1 MTEITVNGMTCTSC
15 ATHVKDA
22 LEKIPGVNAAV
33 VSYPESRA
41 QVMADTAVS
50 HNQLLAAIAA
60 LGYQGSIR
68 VGDFKDEPKIRDALE
83 GAGLHIAIIGSGG
96 AAMAAALKAVEQ
108 GATVTLIE
116 RGTIGG
122 TCVNI
127 GCVPSKIMIRAAHI
141 AHLRRE
147 SPFDGGIAAT
157 VPAIDRSKLLA
168 QQQARVDELR
178 HAKYEGILDGNPAI
192 TVLHGEARFK
202 DDQSLVV
209 RLNEGGEREVTFDRC
224 LVATGASPA
233 VPPIPGLK
241 ESPYW
246 TSTEA
251 LVSDTIP
258 ARLAV
263 IGSSV
268 VALELAQAFA
278 RLGSQVTILARST
291 LFFRE
296 DPAIGEA
303 VTAAFRAEG
312 IEVLEHTQAS
322 QVAHVNGEFVLTT
335 GHGELRADKLL
346 VATGRAPN
354 TRSLALDAAGVT
366 VNAQGAIVIDQGMR
380 TSNPNI
386 YAAGDCTDQPQFV
399 YVAAAAGTRA
409 AINMTGGDAA
419 LNLTAM
425 PAVVFTDPQ
434 VATVGYSEA
443 EAHHDGIETDS
454 RTLTLDNVPRAL
466 ANFDTRGFIKLV
478 IEEGSGRLIGVQA
491 VAPEAGELIQTAVL
505 AIRNRMTV
513 QELADQLFPYLTMVE
528 GLKLAAQTPLGE
540 ICRYRVC
547 RVMPSSRH
555 RSPTLVS
562 GCPIA
567 AIARRSL
574 AAVILNGRPPFRP
587 RARADAKPAMVRSA
601 INSRSNSANA
611 AKMPK
616 TSLPAAV
623 VVSMAAPWPVN
634 TLRPMPRAVR
644 SCTVLMR
651 WRKSRPSRSS
661 FHTTSVSPGRSAF
674 RQLTKPGRSSRLPD
688 AWSS

>member
-1 MTEITVNGMTCTSC
+1 MTTLKITGMTCDSC
-15 ATHVKDA
+15 AVHVKEA
-22 LEKIPGVNAAV
+22 LEKVPGVQSAN
-33 VSYPESRA
+33 VSYTKGSA
-41 QVMADTAVS
+41 KLAVEAGTS
-50 HNQLLAAIAA
+50 PDALTSAVAG
-60 LGYQGSIR
+60 LGYRATLADAPVPPVGGGLLVKMREWLGS
-68 VGDFKDEPKIRDALE
+68 GDKAGDD
-83 GAGLHIAIIGSGG
+83 GGGLHIAVIGSGG

-108 GATVTLIE
+108 GAHVTLIE

-147 SPFDGGIAAT
+147 SPFDGGMPPTPPTIL
-157 VPAIDRSKLLA
+157 RERLLA

-178 HAKYEGILDGNPAI
+178 HAKYEGILDDNPAI
-192 TVLHGEARFK
+192 SVLHGEARFK
-202 DDQSLVV
+202 DGHSLTVQ
-209 RLNEGGEREVTFDRC
+209 LNGGGERVVTFDRC
-224 LVATGASPA
+224 LIATGASPA

-241 ESPYW
+241 DTPYW

-258 ARLAV
+258 ERLAV

-303 VTAAFRAEG
+303 ITAAFRAEG

-322 QVAHVNGEFVLTT
+322 QVAHEGGEFVLTT
-335 GHGELRADKLL
+335 AHGELRADKLL
-346 VATGRAPN
+346 VATGRSPN
-354 TRSLALDAAGVT
+354 TRSLALDAAGVAL
-366 VNAQGAIVIDQGMR
+366 NPQGAIVIDIGMR
-380 TSNPNI
+380 TSAPDI
-386 YAAGDCTDQPQFV
+386 YAAGDCSDQPQFV

-478 IEEGSGRLIGVQA
+478 VEEGSGRLIGVQA

-528 GLKLAAQTPLGE
+528 GLKLAAQTFNKDVKQL
-540 ICRYRVC
+540 
-547 RVMPSSRH
+547 
-555 RSPTLVS
+555 
-562 GCPIA
+562 
-567 AIARRSL
+567 
-574 AAVILNGRPPFRP
+574 
-587 RARADAKPAMVRSA
+587 
-601 INSRSNSANA
+601 
-611 AKMPK
+611 
-616 TSLPAAV
+616 
-623 VVSMAAPWPVN
+623 
-634 TLRPMPRAVR
+634 
-644 SCTVLMR
+644 SCCA
-651 WRKSRPSRSS
+651 
-661 FHTTSVSPGRSAF
+661 G
-674 RQLTKPGRSSRLPD
+674 
-688 AWSS
+688 

>member
-1 MTEITVNGMTCTSC
+1 MTTLNITGMTCDSC
-15 ATHVKDA
+15 ATHVKEA
-22 LEKIPGVNAAV
+22 LEKVPGVQSADVSYTKGSAKLAVEAGISPDALTAAV
-33 VSYPESRA
+33 A
-41 QVMADTAVS
+41 G
-50 HNQLLAAIAA
+50 
-60 LGYQGSIR
+60 LGYRATLADAPVPPVGGGLLGKMREWLGS
-68 VGDFKDEPKIRDALE
+68 GDKAGGD
-83 GAGLHIAIIGSGG
+83 GGGLHIAVIGSGG

-108 GATVTLIE
+108 GAHVTLIE

-122 TCVNI
+122 TCVNV

-147 SPFDGGIAAT
+147 SPFDGGMPPTPPTIL
-157 VPAIDRSKLLA
+157 RERLLA

-178 HAKYEGILDGNPAI
+178 HAKYEGILDDNPAI
-192 TVLHGEARFK
+192 SVLHGEARFK
-202 DDQSLVV
+202 DAHSLTVQ
-209 RLNEGGEREVTFDRC
+209 LNGGGERVLAFDRC
-224 LVATGASPA
+224 LIATGASPA

-241 ESPYW
+241 DTPYW

-258 ARLAV
+258 ERLAV

-278 RLGSQVTILARST
+278 RLGSKVTILARST

-303 VTAAFRAEG
+303 ITAAFRAEG

-322 QVAHVNGEFVLTT
+322 QVAHEGGEFVLTT
-335 GHGELRADKLL
+335 AHGELRADKLL
-346 VATGRAPN
+346 VATGRSPN
-354 TRSLALDAAGVT
+354 TRSLALDAAGVAL
-366 VNAQGAIVIDQGMR
+366 NLQGAIVIDVGMR
-380 TSNPNI
+380 TSTPDI

-419 LNLTAM
+419 LNLAAM

-443 EAHHDGIETDS
+443 EAQHDGIETDS

-528 GLKLAAQTPLGE
+528 GLKLAAQTFNKDVKQL
-540 ICRYRVC
+540 
-547 RVMPSSRH
+547 
-555 RSPTLVS
+555 
-562 GCPIA
+562 
-567 AIARRSL
+567 
-574 AAVILNGRPPFRP
+574 
-587 RARADAKPAMVRSA
+587 
-601 INSRSNSANA
+601 
-611 AKMPK
+611 
-616 TSLPAAV
+616 
-623 VVSMAAPWPVN
+623 
-634 TLRPMPRAVR
+634 
-644 SCTVLMR
+644 SCCA
-651 WRKSRPSRSS
+651 
-661 FHTTSVSPGRSAF
+661 G
-674 RQLTKPGRSSRLPD
+674 
-688 AWSS
+688 

>member
-1 MTEITVNGMTCTSC
+1 MSTLKITGMTCDSC
-15 ATHVKDA
+15 AVHVKDA
-22 LEKIPGVNAAV
+22 LEKVPGVQSADVSYAKGSAKLAIEVGTSPDALTAAV
-33 VSYPESRA
+33 A
-41 QVMADTAVS
+41 G
-50 HNQLLAAIAA
+50 
-60 LGYQGSIR
+60 LGYRATLADAPSVSTPGGLLDKMRDLLGRNDKTGSS
-68 VGDFKDEPKIRDALE
+68 
-83 GAGLHIAIIGSGG
+83 GALHIAVIGSGG

-108 GATVTLIE
+108 GARVTLIE

-122 TCVNI
+122 TCVNV

-157 VPAIDRSKLLA
+157 TPTIQRTALLA

-178 HAKYEGILDGNPAI
+178 HAKYEGILEGNPAI
-192 TVLHGEARFK
+192 TVLHGSARFK
-202 DDQSLVV
+202 DNRNLIVQ
-209 RLNEGGEREVTFDRC
+209 LNDGGERVVAFDRC
-224 LVATGASPA
+224 LIATGASPA

-241 ESPYW
+241 DTPYW

-251 LVSDTIP
+251 LVSETIP
-258 ARLAV
+258 KRLAV

-278 RLGSQVTILARST
+278 RLGAKVTILARST

-303 VTAAFRAEG
+303 VTAAFRMEG
-312 IEVLEHTQAS
+312 IEVREHTQAS
-322 QVAHVNGEFVLTT
+322 QVAYINGEGDGEFVLTT
-335 GHGELRADKLL
+335 AHGELRADKLL

-354 TRSLALDAAGVT
+354 TRKLALDATGVT
-366 VNAQGAIVIDQGMR
+366 LTPQGAIVIDPGMR
-380 TSNPNI
+380 TSVEHI

-443 EAHHDGIETDS
+443 EAHHDGIKTDS

-478 IEEGSGRLIGVQA
+478 VEEGSGRLIGVQA
-491 VAPEAGELIQTAVL
+491 VAPEAGELIQTAAL

-513 QELADQLFPYLTMVE
+513 QELADQLFPYLTMV
-528 GLKLAAQTPLGE
+528 G
-540 ICRYRVC
+540 YRKYK
-547 RVMPSSRH
+547 
-555 RSPTLVS
+555 
-562 GCPIA
+562 
-567 AIARRSL
+567 
-574 AAVILNGRPPFRP
+574 PPFCSSSEVSYLKFP
-587 RARADAKPAMVRSA
+587 HSFTAQAPILTAGPA
-601 INSRSNSANA
+601 
-611 AKMPK
+611 
-616 TSLPAAV
+616 
-623 VVSMAAPWPVN
+623 
-634 TLRPMPRAVR
+634 
-644 SCTVLMR
+644 
-651 WRKSRPSRSS
+651 
-661 FHTTSVSPGRSAF
+661 
-674 RQLTKPGRSSRLPD
+674 
-688 AWSS
+688 